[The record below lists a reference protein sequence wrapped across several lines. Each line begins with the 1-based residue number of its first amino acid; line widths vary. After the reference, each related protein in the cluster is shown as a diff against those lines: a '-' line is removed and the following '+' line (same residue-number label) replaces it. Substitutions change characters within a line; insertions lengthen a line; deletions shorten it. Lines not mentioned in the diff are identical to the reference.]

1 MKIEQIRIAQLFL
14 LLTTVAISQPLY
26 SQSAHSS
33 TGGRYVIISTQAG
46 QYAETHILDTETG
59 RVWMERGQASAH
71 PFFIPCGY
79 QSLDGAVS
87 LIPVDTKA
95 ELEAMTP
102 SNIAQNSNTN
112 VPKDV
117 SDRID
122 RIEAKS
128 AKLETL
134 NDEAMR
140 AEKEAYVWKELLE
153 RVKLG
158 KSIKPLAGWKAG
170 EPVYGEEMSASDEL
184 AELLKN
190 NIEKCLKVRDEK
202 QQLIKQLQD
211 KTP

>member
-1 MKIEQIRIAQLFL
+1 
-14 LLTTVAISQPLY
+14 
-26 SQSAHSS
+26 
-33 TGGRYVIISTQAG
+33 
-46 QYAETHILDTETG
+46 
-59 RVWMERGQASAH
+59 
-71 PFFIPCGY
+71 
-79 QSLDGAVS
+79 
-87 LIPVDTKA
+87 
-95 ELEAMTP
+95 MTP